1 MPDIDR
7 LLATGS
13 GVLTTRSATAAG
25 ITDDDLRRAT
35 EGGRLHRVRRGIFVE
50 HGAWQSATPW
60 VRYRFLVRGV
70 LLARPGWGASHHAA
84 IVLHGLPMHGVDL
97 ALVDVAAEVRTS
109 KRRVGTH
116 VHRLETDLVEA
127 TGLPA
132 VPVAHACAV
141 LAAAS
146 GVESGVVSMDGALHA
161 KACSAEELGAAVG
174 ALGERRGI
182 ARAREA
188 LLLADGA
195 AESPGE
201 SRTRVLL
208 SGLEVPVRSQVDL
221 YDADG
226 HIGRVDLLV
235 GDRVVVEFDGMVK
248 YEGADGRE
256 ALAREKRRE
265 ERLRDAG
272 YRVVRVVWSELRRPD
287 AVLARVRA
295 ALAAASGDASLL
307 PPREPT
313 G

>member
-1 MPDIDR
+1 MPDLDR

-13 GVLTTRSATAAG
+13 GVLTTRAATAAG
-25 ITDDDLRRAT
+25 LTDDDLRRAT
-35 EGGRLHRVRRGIFVE
+35 AGGRLHHVRRGIHVE
-50 HGAWQSATPW
+50 HAAWRSATPW

-70 LLARPGWGASHHAA
+70 LMARPGWAASHHAA
-84 IVLHGLPMHGVDL
+84 VVLHGLPVHGVDL
-97 ALVDVAAEVRTS
+97 ALVDVAAAVGTS
-109 KRRVGTH
+109 KRRGGTH

-127 TGLPA
+127 SGLPA

-141 LAAAS
+141 LATAS

-161 KACSAEELGAAVG
+161 TACSTAELEAAIE
-174 ALGERRGI
+174 ALGERTGI
-182 ARAREA
+182 GRAREA
-188 LLLADGA
+188 LRLADGA

-208 SGLEVPVRSQVDL
+208 SGLGVPVRSQVDL
-221 YDADG
+221 FDADG

-248 YEGADGRE
+248 YEGAGGRE

-272 YRVVRVVWSELRRPD
+272 YRVVRVLWSELRQPA

-295 ALAAASGDASLL
+295 ALATASV
-307 PPREPT
+307 
-313 G
+313 